1 VNTPMNIPQIDWHY
15 HTDKEL
21 TEDIQTIMGFLKRDL
36 TKIERDNCAT
46 LLDMMLAEQAER
58 RFKEYERALAVV
70 RRMPA

>member
-1 VNTPMNIPQIDWHY
+1 MNIPEVDWRY
-15 HTDKEL
+15 HSDKEL
-21 TEDIQTIMGFLKRDL
+21 AEDIQTIMGFLKRDL